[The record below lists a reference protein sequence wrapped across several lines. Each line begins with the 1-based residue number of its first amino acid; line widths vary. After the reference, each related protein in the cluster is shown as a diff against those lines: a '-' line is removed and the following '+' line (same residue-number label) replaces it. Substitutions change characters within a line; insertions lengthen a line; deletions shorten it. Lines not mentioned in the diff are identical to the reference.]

1 MRALSFVLV
10 LAASACAAPAVDP
23 PSLAP
28 RAAEAIDPR
37 VPVPEPEISAAPDPQ
52 LVARLNALVA
62 EAEAGDAAF
71 RAVIGEARR
80 LAESAGEPQ
89 SESWV
94 VAQQALSTAIAARS
108 PVTRAM
114 GEIDSIGAERVL
126 ALGGIEAA
134 NLRAIEAASARIAQ
148 IDERQARIVSELQAR
163 LRG

>member
-1 MRALSFVLV
+1 MRAILSLAFV
-10 LAASACAAPAVDP
+10 AASACSAPAVEA

-37 VPVPEPEISAAPDPQ
+37 VPVPEPVLSAAADPR
-52 LVARLNALVA
+52 LVARLDALVA

-71 RAVIGEARR
+71 RAVIDDARR
-80 LAESAGEPQ
+80 LAESAGPPQ

-94 VAQQALSTAIAARS
+94 VAQQALSTAIAARA

-114 GEIDSIGAERVL
+114 GEIDAIGAERVL
-126 ALGGIEAA
+126 ATGGIEAA
-134 NLRAIEAASARIAQ
+134 NLKAIEAAAARIAA
-148 IDERQARIVSELQAR
+148 IDERQAGIVNALQGR